1 MEKTPKATKTAN
13 PWGKMRPKENPYAIY
28 RANGWEWRVLK
39 AYQSPLKELNN
50 EFARWH
56 CFVTTP
62 MCPAG
67 EYGDTYVHEVL
78 AHGVKVETDSPVQ
91 DIVGIDA
98 VMGRSYAVEVIADAS
113 GEWCGNALRFAT
125 REEAEAYA
133 RDLFS
138 RWTLVKEFRVVEST
152 DPVNR

>member
-1 MEKTPKATKTAN
+1 MEKTPKATKTPN

-39 AYQSPLKELNN
+39 AYQNPAKELNN
-50 EFARWH
+50 QFARWH

-78 AHGVKVETDSPVQ
+78 AHGVKVEVGAAVQ
-91 DIVGIDA
+91 A
-98 VMGRSYAVEVIADAS
+98 CRSYAAEVIADAS
-113 GEWCGNALRFAT
+113 GKWCGNALRFAT
-125 REEAEAYA
+125 REEAEVYA

-138 RWTLVKEFRVVEST
+138 RWTLVKEFRVVESA
-152 DPVNR
+152 DPVNQ